1 VSTNTNVIVISGSM
15 GAGKTTV
22 LAEASDVLSARGVV
36 HAAIDMDFLSFG
48 HLPAVPSDD
57 LMIRN
62 LAAIWNNYAAAGV
75 TRLLLCEALETVA
88 GRDQLREAV
97 PGAQIVVCRLRA
109 RLETMQQRIRLREPG
124 MLQEQFVARVAE
136 LEASLDAASVEDF
149 SVEND
154 GRSVTAVAREILARA
169 GWL

>member
-1 VSTNTNVIVISGSM
+1 MSGR
-15 GAGKTTV
+15 
-22 LAEASDVLSARGVV
+22 LS
-36 HAAIDMDFLSFG
+36 LQ
-48 HLPAVPSDD
+48 PVP
-57 LMIRN
+57 I
-62 LAAIWNNYAAAGV
+62 
-75 TRLLLCEALETVA
+75 
-88 GRDQLREAV
+88 
-97 PGAQIVVCRLRA
+97 RA

-136 LEASLDAASVEDF
+136 LEASLDAAGVEDF